1 MNWFTNMMVGRSV
14 YYSRLFVCVF
24 DQVTIRPVP
33 QGSWQVQYIQLWTEF
48 DIPSVPTRWAQI
60 EVLSL
65 YSATLVYTEIQE
77 IEFYVGSSK

>member
-1 MNWFTNMMVGRSV
+1 MDGRSV
-14 YYSRLFVCVF
+14 YYCHLSVCMLY
-24 DQVTIRPVP
+24 QVTVRPVP
-33 QGSWQVQYIQLWTEF
+33 QGSWQVEYIQLWTEF

-65 YSATLVYTEIQE
+65 YSATQLYTEIQE